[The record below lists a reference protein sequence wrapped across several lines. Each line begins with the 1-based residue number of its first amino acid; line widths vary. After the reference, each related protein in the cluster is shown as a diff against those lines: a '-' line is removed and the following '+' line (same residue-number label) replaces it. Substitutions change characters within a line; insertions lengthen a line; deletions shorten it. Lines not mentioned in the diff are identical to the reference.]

1 MHCDR
6 HARELALLER
16 RQPSHTIE
24 TGRQITM
31 DELADIKIL
40 FVAGFGP
47 IVRDRAASRGLY
59 EKALGIRFKE
69 EEGGYLHTES
79 LDGVK
84 NFALWP
90 LDQAAQS
97 CFGQESWPSDLQVP
111 QAWLEFDVDNVESAT
126 AQLESRGYRI
136 LIRNKQ
142 EPWGQTV
149 TRLLSPE
156 GLLIGMTLTPSMR
169 KQT

>member
-6 HARELALLER
+6 HARELALLKR

-31 DELADIKIL
+31 DELANIKIL

-47 IVRDRAASRGLY
+47 IVSDRAASRALY
-59 EKALGIRFKE
+59 EKVLGIRFKE

-84 NFALWP
+84 TFALWP
-90 LDQAAQS
+90 LDQDPV
-97 CFGQESWPSDLQVP
+97 QEATPLPPLPDL
-111 QAWLEFDVDNVESAT
+111 
-126 AQLESRGYRI
+126 
-136 LIRNKQ
+136 
-142 EPWGQTV
+142 
-149 TRLLSPE
+149 TR
-156 GLLIGMTLTPSMR
+156 TR
-169 KQT
+169 C